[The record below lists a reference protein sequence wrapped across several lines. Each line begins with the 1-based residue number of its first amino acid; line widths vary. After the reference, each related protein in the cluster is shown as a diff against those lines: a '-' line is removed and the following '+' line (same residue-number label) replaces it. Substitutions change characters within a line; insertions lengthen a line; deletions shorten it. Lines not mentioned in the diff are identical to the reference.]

1 MAFTGRKRSNGVTL
15 GWELGGGEESEK
27 EKSIGNRQ
35 LLTMSSQIGGH
46 EVARSGVS

>member
-15 GWELGGGEESEK
+15 GWELGGGEENEK